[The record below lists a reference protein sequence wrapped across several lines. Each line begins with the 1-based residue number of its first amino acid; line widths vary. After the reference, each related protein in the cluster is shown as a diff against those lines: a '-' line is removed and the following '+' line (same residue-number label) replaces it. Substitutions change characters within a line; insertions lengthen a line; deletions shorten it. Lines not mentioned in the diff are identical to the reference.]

1 MQNII
6 AKKQYQIDFAPV
18 QGYTDFI
25 YRKVHSIFFEGI
37 NSYYTPFQRIPQR
50 NKDKKDV
57 ASEHNDIEKTVPQ
70 IIGGDAEEMS
80 FLLNYLKNLGYKRA
94 DINFGCPFKMITN
107 RGRGAGCFND
117 IKKFRTLFN
126 FPKGMDISLKMRL
139 GWDQPSQILEILPY
153 INDAKLHSVTVH
165 ARIGIQE
172 YKGDV
177 DMETFEKVYKNCT
190 HPLFYNGDIRTRD
203 NANKILMQFPNLS
216 GLVIGR
222 GLLED
227 PALAFKI
234 IHQRDKNCKSDF
246 SGIYKT
252 FHDELLKE
260 YKNYLE
266 GGDAQILQKMKT
278 LWDYFLPEIDKKLRK
293 KIKKCRKLEEY
304 NQITRIIFNVLNLKS
319 DIKTL

>member
-6 AKKQYQIDFAPV
+6 IKKQYQIEFAPL

-25 YRKVHSIFFEGI
+25 YRRVHAMFFEGI

-57 ASEHNDIEKTVPQ
+57 SPEHNDLNMTVPQ

-80 FLLNYLKNLGYKRA
+80 FLLNYLKNLGYTRA

-117 IKKFRTLFN
+117 IKKFRTLLN
-126 FPKGMDISLKMRL
+126 FPEGMDVSLKMRL

-153 INDAKLHSVTVH
+153 INDAKFHSVTVH

-177 DMETFEKVYKNCT
+177 DIEAFEKVYLNCT
-190 HPLFYNGDIRTRD
+190 HPLFYNGDIKTIE
-203 NANKILMQFPNLS
+203 NANKILQQFPNLS
-216 GLVIGR
+216 GLMIGR

-234 IHQRDKNCKSDF
+234 IHQRDNDCTSDF
-246 SGIYKT
+246 LAIYKT
-252 FHDELLKE
+252 FHEELLKQ
-260 YKNYLE
+260 YSDYLE

-278 LWDYFLPEIDKKLRK
+278 LWDYFLPETDKKLLK
-293 KIKKCRKLEEY
+293 KIKKCRKLY
-304 NQITRIIFNVLNLKS
+304 DYVQITRNILN
-319 DIKTL
+319 T

>member
-6 AKKQYQIDFAPV
+6 SPKKYKIDFAPV

-25 YRKVHSIFFEGI
+25 YRRVHAMFFKGI
-37 NSYYTPFQRIPQR
+37 ESYFTPFQRIPQR

-57 ASEHNDIEKTVPQ
+57 APEHNDLSITVPQ

-117 IKKFRTLFN
+117 IKKIKTLLN
-126 FPKGMDISLKMRL
+126 FPEGMDISLKMRL
-139 GWDQPSQILEILPY
+139 GWDNPSQILEILPY
-153 INDAKLHSVTVH
+153 INDAKIYSLTIH
-165 ARIGIQE
+165 ARVGIQE
-172 YKGDV
+172 YKGDT
-177 DMETFEKVYKNCT
+177 DPETFEKVYNNCA
-190 HPLFYNGDIRTRD
+190 HPLFYNGDINTVD
-203 NANKILMQFPNLS
+203 KANKILLRFPNLS
-216 GLVIGR
+216 GLMIGR

-234 IHQRDKNCKSDF
+234 INQKENATEISDF
-246 SGIYKT
+246 SDTYKS
-252 FHDELLKE
+252 FHNELLKQ
-260 YKNYLE
+260 YSDYLE

-278 LWDYFLPEIDKKLRK
+278 IWDYFLPETDKKSLK
-293 KIKKCRKLEEY
+293 KIKKCRKLSDY
-304 NQITRIIFNVLNLKS
+304 NQITRNLFN
-319 DIKTL
+319 I

>member
-6 AKKQYQIDFAPV
+6 SQKNYKIEFAPV

-25 YRKVHSIFFEGI
+25 YRRVHEMFFKGI
-37 NSYYTPFQRIPQR
+37 ESYYTPFQRIPQR

-57 ASEHNDIEKTVPQ
+57 APEHNDLSKIVPQ
-70 IIGGDAEEMS
+70 VIGGDAEEMS
-80 FLLNYLKNLGYKRA
+80 FLLNYLNNLGYKRA
-94 DINFGCPFKMITN
+94 DINFGCSFKMITN
-107 RGRGAGCFND
+107 RGRGAGCFKD
-117 IKKFRTLFN
+117 IKKFRTLLN

-139 GWDQPSQILEILPY
+139 GWDQSSQILEILPY
-153 INDAKLHSVTVH
+153 INDAKLHSVIVH

-177 DMETFEKVYKNCT
+177 DMEAFEKVYQNCT
-190 HPLFYNGDIRTRD
+190 HPLFYNGDIKTID
-203 NANKILMQFPNLS
+203 NANKVLMQFPNLS
-216 GLVIGR
+216 GLMIGR

-234 IHQRDKNCKSDF
+234 LHHKDNDRTLDF
-246 SGIYKT
+246 SGIYKS

-260 YKNYLE
+260 YSDYLE

-278 LWDYFLPEIDKKLRK
+278 LWDYFLPETDKKLLK
-293 KIKKCRKLEEY
+293 KIKKCRKIEEY
-304 NQITRIIFNVLNLKS
+304 NQITRIIFN
-319 DIKTL
+319 I

>member
-6 AKKQYQIDFAPV
+6 TKKQYQIEFAPL

-25 YRKVHSIFFEGI
+25 YRRVHAMFFKGI

-57 ASEHNDIEKTVPQ
+57 APEHNDIKRTVPQ

-80 FLLNYLKNLGYKRA
+80 FLLNYLKNLGYTRA

-107 RGRGAGCFND
+107 RGRGTGCFND
-117 IKKFRTLFN
+117 IKKFSTLLN
-126 FPKGMDISLKMRL
+126 FPEGMDISIKMRL
-139 GWDQPSQILEILPY
+139 GWDQPSQIMEILPY
-153 INDAKLHSVTVH
+153 INDAKLHSVIVH

-177 DMETFEKVYKNCT
+177 DIKAFEKVYRNCT
-190 HPLFYNGDIRTRD
+190 HPLYYNGDIKTID
-203 NANKILMQFPNLS
+203 KANKILLQFPNLS
-216 GLVIGR
+216 GLMIGR

-234 IHQRDKNCKSDF
+234 IHQKDNDCITDF
-246 SGIYKT
+246 SCLYKS
-252 FHDELLKE
+252 FHDELLKQYSE
-260 YKNYLE
+260 YLE

-278 LWDYFLPEIDKKLRK
+278 LWDYFLPETDKKLLK

-304 NQITRIIFNVLNLKS
+304 RQITKNALN
-319 DIKTL
+319 I